1 MKTLSKIALF
11 NCLCLGIA
19 YSSNQDNQKQDPFA
33 ACLNALKVAAQSSIQ
48 DLKQRMDQTIS
59 RKEATISEKETV
71 IVKLQKLIQEQE
83 KQYGAILQQQQK
95 TIDNLEKYKG
105 SLWKEYEQDNEALVE
120 QLKRLADLNDTL
132 SETPTTHD
140 LPQDKQKKIECSF
153 SIIYPN
159 SKKSLALL
167 QQEIDTLE
175 KNVKQQKEAGD
186 LGWRRYY
193 EEGQEVQRLR
203 NENYELRKLENEL
216 AGYENYRNNTNRKI
230 NDLQQELERT
240 RQEAQNFRK
249 KFCESE
255 SERKDAESTIKSL
268 RAYNQR
274 LFDMW
279 ETAQKVLENSESD
292 PGDIK
297 SLLESI
303 CAVLGELRDQDPWL

>member
-19 YSSNQDNQKQDPFA
+19 YSSNQDNQQDPFA

-59 RKEATISEKETV
+59 LKEATISEKEAV

-95 TIDNLEKYKG
+95 TIDNLEKYNG
-105 SLWKEYEQDNEALVE
+105 SLWKEYKQDNEALVE

-175 KNVKQQKEAGD
+175 ENVKQQKEAGD
-186 LGWRRYY
+186 LGWQRYH
-193 EEGQEVQRLR
+193 EEEQEVRRLQ
-203 NENYELRKLENEL
+203 NENFELSKLKDEL
-216 AGYENYRNNTNRKI
+216 VGYENYRNNTNREIDELK
-230 NDLQQELERT
+230 QELERT
-240 RQEAQNFRK
+240 RREAENFRK
-249 KFCESE
+249 KFDECESD
-255 SERKDAESTIKSL
+255 RKCTESTIESL
-268 RAYNQR
+268 RDYNQR
-274 LFDMW
+274 LFDKL
-279 ETAQKVLENSESD
+279 ETAQAVLEDSESD
-292 PGDIK
+292 PEDIK
-297 SLLESI
+297 SQLEGI
-303 CAVLGELRDQDPWL
+303 CAVLKEMKDDPWI